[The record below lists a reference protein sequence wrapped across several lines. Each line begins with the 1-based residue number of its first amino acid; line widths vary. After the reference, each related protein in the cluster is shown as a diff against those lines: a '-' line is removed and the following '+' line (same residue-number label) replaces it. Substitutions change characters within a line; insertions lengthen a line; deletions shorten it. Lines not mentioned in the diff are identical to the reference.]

1 VADGYN
7 VSFGD
12 ASDAKLWRALD
23 LGGRQFSVMTAA
35 SIVAARDWIR
45 SSLAL
50 FPNLHRLWVT
60 RTDDEATQL
69 NELGI
74 EAVVAP
80 DDSRG
85 IEAAQA
91 LLTAIGI
98 DADAAWSERQ
108 RARIASPLAA

>member
-1 VADGYN
+1 
-7 VSFGD
+7 
-12 ASDAKLWRALD
+12 
-23 LGGRQFSVMTAA
+23 
-35 SIVAARDWIR
+35 
-45 SSLAL
+45 
-50 FPNLHRLWVT
+50 VT

-98 DADAAWSERQ
+98 DADAVTAWSERQ